1 MARSPEKLKVQ
12 VVCIPQDPSAEPSAI
27 AAFTS
32 ENSITTVNRTAS
44 TLFAYFILY
53 TSNQKIAFTL
63 PYFAAKSKQFFHLAK
78 INPVPAFLQQT
89 LRPQSATIDG
99 EPVLERMNRMSAKL
113 EYKSGE
119 IRVFFDGELD
129 HHAAS
134 LLRVSID
141 NAVSQRRPKTLVL
154 DFGGV
159 SFMDSS
165 GIGLVMGRFKL
176 MQSIGGS
183 IRVENLSPGAYKVM
197 KLAGLDRLGEL
208 RQKEV
213 I

>member
-1 MARSPEKLKVQ
+1 
-12 VVCIPQDPSAEPSAI
+12 
-27 AAFTS
+27 
-32 ENSITTVNRTAS
+32 
-44 TLFAYFILY
+44 
-53 TSNQKIAFTL
+53 
-63 PYFAAKSKQFFHLAK
+63 
-78 INPVPAFLQQT
+78 
-89 LRPQSATIDG
+89 
-99 EPVLERMNRMSAKL
+99 MSAKL

-159 SFMDSS
+159 NFMDSS

>member
-1 MARSPEKLKVQ
+1 
-12 VVCIPQDPSAEPSAI
+12 
-27 AAFTS
+27 
-32 ENSITTVNRTAS
+32 
-44 TLFAYFILY
+44 
-53 TSNQKIAFTL
+53 
-63 PYFAAKSKQFFHLAK
+63 
-78 INPVPAFLQQT
+78 
-89 LRPQSATIDG
+89 
-99 EPVLERMNRMSAKL
+99 MSAKL

-165 GIGLVMGRFKL
+165 GIGFRARRWRRLRRFWT
-176 MQSIGGS
+176 
-183 IRVENLSPGAYKVM
+183 RRWRN
-197 KLAGLDRLGEL
+197 
-208 RQKEV
+208 
-213 I
+213 